1 MTGSSTLP
9 PLVFHERGSGH
20 PVVLIHPLGADQ
32 RYWDFLALPGRHL
45 LTYNL
50 PGHGGTPPA
59 GGPYS
64 IEDLGD
70 QLAAAILARGSGPA
84 SIVGV
89 SIGGLIA
96 QHVAMQHPAA
106 VDHLVIADAVSVYP
120 EEVARN
126 LAGRGET
133 VLRDGL
139 SAIVDPTLS
148 LWFSQDFTAADGPAV
163 SLTRSMVLGSSP
175 RGYADACSALVAV
188 DLSSRVASIEA
199 PTLVMCGRDDLPAFV
214 NAAPVLASTI
224 RDARLC
230 WIEGGR
236 HAAVL
241 ECSDQSQR
249 ELDSFLPRA
258 GA

>member
-1 MTGSSTLP
+1 MSGSAGLP
-9 PLVFHERGSGH
+9 ALTFHQRGSGH
-20 PVVLIHPLGADQ
+20 PVVLIHPLGADH
-32 RYWDFLALPGRHL
+32 RYWDFLDLPGRLL

-50 PGHGGTPPA
+50 PGHGGTAPA
-59 GGPYS
+59 TGPYS

-70 QLAAAILARGSGPA
+70 QLADAIAALGHGPA

-96 QHVAMQHPAA
+96 QHVAIQHPTV

-126 LAGRGET
+126 LSGRGAT
-133 VLRDGL
+133 VLAEGL
-139 SAIVDPTLS
+139 AAIIDPTLS
-148 LWFSQDFTAADGPAV
+148 LWFSQNFIAAGGPAGT
-163 SLTRSMVLGSSP
+163 LTRDMVLASSP
-175 RGYADACSALVAV
+175 QGYADACAALVVV

-224 RDARLC
+224 RGARLS

-241 ECSDQSQR
+241 ECSDQSTR
-249 ELDSFLPRA
+249 DLDGFLPRA
-258 GA
+258 